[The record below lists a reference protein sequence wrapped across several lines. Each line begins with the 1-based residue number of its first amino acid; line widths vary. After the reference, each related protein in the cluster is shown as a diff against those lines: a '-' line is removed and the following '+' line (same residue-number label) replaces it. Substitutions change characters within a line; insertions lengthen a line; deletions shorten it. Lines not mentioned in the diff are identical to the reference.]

1 MISSS
6 SPVPLS
12 QQGEAQSFLKMAAIK
27 IERSIVGEEECS
39 IPQSIYYRPSELA
52 TMSQQFLYWCMR
64 KISYV
69 LETYRTRKLEPYRG
83 PAVVPRTRVVYQ
95 GGGQTNFC

>member
-1 MISSS
+1 MISSWS
-6 SPVPLS
+6 SPIPLS

-27 IERSIVGEEECS
+27 VERSIAGGEECS

-52 TMSQQFLYWCMR
+52 TMPQQFLYWCMH

-69 LETYRTRKLEPYRG
+69 LETYCWNIFETNCII
-83 PAVVPRTRVVYQ
+83 TI
-95 GGGQTNFC
+95 GQLVN